1 VIPASKYH
9 WQIFIITCANAAFL
23 KGILWIWEKL
33 KTFYHA
39 EVITYYK
46 AEYTIYFYPGPFI
59 LLRCLS

>member
-9 WQIFIITCANAAFL
+9 WEIFIITWAKAAFL

-33 KTFYHA
+33 NTFYHA

-46 AEYTIYFYPGPFI
+46 AEYTIYFYPGPLI
-59 LLRCLS
+59 LLICLS